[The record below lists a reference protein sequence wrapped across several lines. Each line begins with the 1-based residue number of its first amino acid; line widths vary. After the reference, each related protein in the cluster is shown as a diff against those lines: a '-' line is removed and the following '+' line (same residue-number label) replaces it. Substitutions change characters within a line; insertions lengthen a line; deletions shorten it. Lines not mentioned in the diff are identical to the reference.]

1 MAAVADL
8 TAQVLPFPAVRP
20 ALQVTFS
27 KCFSM
32 GIVQVENKH
41 ERDESKSVFHL
52 DTNYKRDV
60 KICNVKI
67 PSAQLAKYPLVI
79 VRNDEELAVFFF

>member
-8 TAQVLPFPAVRP
+8 TAQVLLFPAVRP
-20 ALQVTFS
+20 ALQGAFS
-27 KCFSM
+27 ECFSM
-32 GIVQVENKH
+32 GIVQAENKH
-41 ERDESKSVFHL
+41 ERDVSKSMFHL

-67 PSAQLAKYPLVI
+67 QVLSLQKT
-79 VRNDEELAVFFF
+79 RWW